1 MRNVLIHAYFGVD
14 YELVW
19 DVIQQ
24 EIPPLRKQIK
34 TIIQDLE
41 E

>member
-1 MRNVLIHAYFGVD
+1 MKDVSIHAYFGVD

-19 DVIQQ
+19 DVIQNR
-24 EIPPLRKQIK
+24 IPSLKEQIR